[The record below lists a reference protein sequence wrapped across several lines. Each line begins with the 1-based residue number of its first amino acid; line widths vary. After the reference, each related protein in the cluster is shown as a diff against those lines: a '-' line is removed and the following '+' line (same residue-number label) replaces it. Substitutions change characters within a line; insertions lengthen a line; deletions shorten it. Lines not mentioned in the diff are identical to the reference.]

1 MPHDPILHLL
11 GLAKKA
17 GRLEIGEE
25 PVGAAARAHQ
35 ARVLLLAADAAANT
49 VRRAAHFG
57 EAGGALWLQMPFTK
71 AELGE
76 QLGRSSCAMLAVT
89 DFGFAAALAEKLAA
103 RDEERYG
110 PAAQQLRAEGG
121 PRPDAPERKTPAREK
136 YETGQAQALRRPS
149 PLAPEL
155 RGKRP
160 RRQRRRRERGQR
172 RLKADGRRRPETG
185 DGKSAPNVPRET
197 GAGRAEA
204 DCEAQIRRQEPC
216 RETLRNE
223 VALYDEQIPCPRGGQ
238 GLQAEFQGHRGD
250 HDQIQPDPQE
260 PHAGPGGAGAG
271 RYFRLSDPAQPGG
284 AA

>member
-35 ARVLLLAADAAANT
+35 ARVLLLAADAAPNT

-110 PAAQQLRAEGG
+110 PAAQQLRAKAD
-121 PRPDAPERKTPAREK
+121 RALMRQREK
-136 YETGQAQALRRPS
+136 RQHEKNMRQGKHKPWAAPPSRPS
-149 PLAPEL
+149 KREEAP
-155 RGKRP
+155 P
-160 RRQRRRRERGQR
+160 TTSRRERGKGGR
-172 RLKADGRRRPETG
+172 AGRRPGRGERPEHSPG
-185 DGKSAPNVPRET
+185 NR
-197 GAGRAEA
+197 GRA
-204 DCEAQIRRQEPC
+204 
-216 RETLRNE
+216 
-223 VALYDEQIPCPRGGQ
+223 GG
-238 GLQAEFQGHRGD
+238 
-250 HDQIQPDPQE
+250 
-260 PHAGPGGAGAG
+260 
-271 RYFRLSDPAQPGG
+271 S
-284 AA
+284 

>member
-35 ARVLLLAADAAANT
+35 ARVLLLAADAAPNT

-110 PAAQQLRAEGG
+110 PAAQQLRAKAD
-121 PRPDAPERKTPAREK
+121 RALMRQREK
-136 YETGQAQALRRPS
+136 RQHEKNMRQGKHKPWAAPPSRPS
-149 PLAPEL
+149 KREEAP
-155 RGKRP
+155 P
-160 RRQRRRRERGQR
+160 TTSRRERG
-172 RLKADGRRRPETG
+172 KGGSGRRPGRGERPEHSPG
-185 DGKSAPNVPRET
+185 NR
-197 GAGRAEA
+197 GRA
-204 DCEAQIRRQEPC
+204 
-216 RETLRNE
+216 
-223 VALYDEQIPCPRGGQ
+223 GG
-238 GLQAEFQGHRGD
+238 
-250 HDQIQPDPQE
+250 
-260 PHAGPGGAGAG
+260 
-271 RYFRLSDPAQPGG
+271 S
-284 AA
+284 